1 MDKNGISIIIADPHE
16 LFREGL
22 LRIISE
28 YEDLNCVAV
37 ASEGQEA
44 IRLVSELAPDILLL
58 DICTSKNFID
68 ELIKQV
74 NSTSEETRIIVLTH
88 SVNQREITECFQ
100 AGVNGYLVK
109 TIGREQLVNALR
121 AVYSGEQVLSPIV
134 IKSIKDRL
142 AGNHSET
149 GDTLCPLKER
159 ELEVVG
165 LGALGLTNKEIA
177 SELGIT
183 EQTVA
188 SHFINI
194 FRKLRVHSRTE
205 AATRCLQRDWIV
217 VEEQAK

>member
-1 MDKNGISIIIADPHE
+1 MDKNAISIIIADPHE
-16 LFREGL
+16 IFREGL

-37 ASEGQEA
+37 ASECQEA

-58 DICTSKNFID
+58 DICMLGNCID
-68 ELIKQV
+68 ELVTQV
-74 NSTSEETRIIVLTH
+74 NPSDGGTRIIVLTH
-88 SVNQREITECFQ
+88 SVTKKEITECFQ

-121 AVYSGEQVLSPIV
+121 AVNSGEQVLSPIV
-134 IKSIKDRL
+134 VKSIRDRL
-142 AGNHSET
+142 VGSNSEN

-165 LGALGLTNKEIA
+165 RGALGLTNKEIA
-177 SELGIT
+177 SELDIT

-205 AATRCLQRDWIV
+205 AVTRCLQHNWIV
-217 VEEQAK
+217 VEEQPT